1 MLRRFSALAF
11 GILIIISIALPSQL
25 YGYERDTLFYD
36 NFSSGSMENW
46 QLILGEWAIDDA
58 KMCMLECGT

>member
-1 MLRRFSALAF
+1 MLRRFSAMAF
-11 GILIIISIALPSQL
+11 GILIIISLAIPSQL

-36 NFSSGSMENW
+36 DFSSGSMENW
-46 QLILGEWAIDDA
+46 QLILGEWEIDDA